1 MQTPSPQLA
10 TPLLSAPDVC
20 CGIAAPAWGGAGLE
34 RLKLTLLELLLQE
47 LQPSFPQLQEVEP
60 VVPQVDEA
68 WSTARALMMLCDVE
82 IPHLHLL
89 TDSEAETARQ
99 TTNKKMQ
106 KKRRRNMRNKKAV
119 LIPRRW
125 VRSRAPS
132 RSGVPDFE
140 GRWCV

>member
-1 MQTPSPQLA
+1 M
-10 TPLLSAPDVC
+10 
-20 CGIAAPAWGGAGLE
+20 
-34 RLKLTLLELLLQE
+34 KLTSLELLLQE

-89 TDSEAETARQ
+89 TDSEAEAARQ
-99 TTNKKMQ
+99 TTNKKRQ
-106 KKRRRNMRNKKAV
+106 TTNKKKTAKLKRRGRRRCKMRKKKAV

-132 RSGVPDFE
+132 RSGVPDFG
-140 GRWCV
+140 GRRWV

>member
-1 MQTPSPQLA
+1 MQTPSPQPTTL
-10 TPLLSAPDVC
+10 LLSAAGVFY
-20 CGIAAPAWGGAGLE
+20 GVAARDSNDAELE
-34 RLKLTLLELLLQE
+34 LLYLELLELLLQE
-47 LQPSFPQLQEVEP
+47 LQPRFPQLQEIEP
-60 VVPQVDEA
+60 VVSQVDEA

-89 TDSEAETARQ
+89 SDSEAETARKTMQ
-99 TTNKKMQ
+99 TMQ
-106 KKRRRNMRNKKAV
+106 KKQCRKMHKKKAV

-140 GRWCV
+140 GRRWV